1 LTELQDKVAVI
12 TGAARGIGQA
22 IALHLAD
29 LGCDVVVSDVLEEDA
44 QHTAEEIRAKG
55 REALAVRTD
64 VSDPEDA
71 NQLIQQTLDKFGRID
86 ILVNNAGITR
96 DALIIRMKDE
106 DWQKVIDVN
115 LRGTFNCL
123 RAAARPMMRQRSG
136 RIVNIASVVGLMGN
150 AGQANYAAS
159 KAGVV
164 GLTKSAAKELGPR
177 GITVNAVAPGY
188 IETDM
193 TRALPEEVKKAY
205 LETVPLGRPGQPEDV
220 ARVVAFLVSDAAAYV
235 TGQVIQV
242 DGGMLM

>member
-1 LTELQDKVAVI
+1 MTELDGRVAVI
-12 TGAARGIGQA
+12 TGAARGIGRA

-96 DALIIRMKDE
+96 DGLIIRMKDE

-205 LETVPLGRPGQPEDV
+205 LQTVPLGRPGQPEDV